1 MRQGHELTERQRQV
15 LTLIED
21 AIARRGAPPTRAEI
35 AAALGFRSA
44 NAAEEHLRALER
56 KGMIGIDGS
65 HRGLRVLRPSAR
77 ADDERARLPLIG
89 RVAAGEP
96 ILAEARVER
105 RVAIDPALFRPAPDF
120 LLRVQGAS
128 MRDAGIL
135 DGDWVAVRATREARH
150 GQIVV
155 ARLGEEATVKHLER
169 RGERVRLLPANPEFS
184 PIAIEGEDLV
194 IEGVVV
200 GVIRRLESAR

>member
-56 KGMIGIDGS
+56 KGMIAIDGS

-77 ADDERARLPLIG
+77 GCP
-89 RVAAGEP
+89 
-96 ILAEARVER
+96 
-105 RVAIDPALFRPAPDF
+105 
-120 LLRVQGAS
+120 
-128 MRDAGIL
+128 
-135 DGDWVAVRATREARH
+135 
-150 GQIVV
+150 
-155 ARLGEEATVKHLER
+155 
-169 RGERVRLLPANPEFS
+169 
-184 PIAIEGEDLV
+184 
-194 IEGVVV
+194 
-200 GVIRRLESAR
+200 